1 MAKRKP
7 SELNLLL
14 AVDKPV
20 GITSH
25 DVVSKVRRSL
35 DERRVGHAGTLDPL
49 ASGVMIVGVGQATR
63 LLGRITLDRKRYL
76 ARIMFGF
83 ETTTDDAEGE
93 PTRTAPMKDDLLS
106 PMFATGVLREFL
118 GEQEQVP
125 PAYSAISVN
134 GVRSYRRARAGED
147 VELPARTVEVYAA
160 DLVAV
165 DEVDGHAVWT
175 ASFDVSKGTYIRS
188 LARDIGR
195 AAGSA
200 AHVAD
205 LRRTASG
212 PITSGMCLRMED
224 LSPER
229 ARASALDPASV
240 LRAAGSAAHVA
251 DLRRTAS
258 GPITSGMCLRM
269 EDLSPERARASA
281 LDPAS
286 VLGLPVRGLS
296 DDEADAVLNGRITSG
311 MCLRMEDLSP
321 ERARASALDPASVL
335 GLPVRGLSDDEADA
349 VLNGR
354 AISAR
359 PVPSAGA
366 SVPELREGCPCALA
380 HGGMLRAVARVEG
393 GLLRLETVFPQGIE
407 GVAR

>member
-7 SELNLLL
+7 SKLNLLL

-63 LLGRITLDRKRYL
+63 LLGRITLERKRYL
-76 ARIMFGF
+76 ARIKFGF

-106 PMFATGVLREFL
+106 PMFAAGVLREFL

-147 VELPARTVEVYAA
+147 VELPARAVEVYAA
-160 DLVAV
+160 ELVAV

-212 PITSGMCLRMED
+212 PITSGMCLR
-224 LSPER
+224 
-229 ARASALDPASV
+229 
-240 LRAAGSAAHVA
+240 
-251 DLRRTAS
+251 
-258 GPITSGMCLRM
+258 I
-269 EDLSPERARASA
+269 
-281 LDPAS
+281 
-286 VLGLPVRGLS
+286 
-296 DDEADAVLNGRITSG
+296 
-311 MCLRMEDLSP
+311 EDLSP

-354 AISAR
+354 AISAC
-359 PVPSAGA
+359 PVPPAGA
-366 SVPELREGCPCALA
+366 SMPEFREGCPCALA
-380 HGGMLRAVARVEG
+380 HGGLLRAVARVEG
-393 GLLRLETVFPQGIE
+393 GLLRMETVFPQGIE

>member
-25 DVVSKVRRSL
+25 DVVSKVRRAL
-35 DERRVGHAGTLDPL
+35 GERRVGHAGTLDPL

-76 ARIMFGF
+76 ARIKFGF

-93 PTRTAPMKDDLLS
+93 ATRCAAVADDLLS
-106 PMFATGVLREFL
+106 PSFAKTVLSEFV

-125 PAYSAISVN
+125 PAYSAISVD
-134 GVRSYRRARAGED
+134 GVRSYRRARAGEEID
-147 VELPARTVEVYAA
+147 LPARTIEVYAA
-160 DLVAV
+160 DLVSV
-165 DEVDGHAVWT
+165 DLIDGNPVWT

-200 AHVAD
+200 AHVCD

-212 PITSGMCLRMED
+212 PISLGMCRRIED
-224 LSPER
+224 FSAET
-229 ARASALDPASV
+229 ARQAALDPS
-240 LRAAGSAAHVA
+240 L
-251 DLRRTAS
+251 
-258 GPITSGMCLRM
+258 
-269 EDLSPERARASA
+269 
-281 LDPAS
+281 
-286 VLGLPVRGLS
+286 VLGIPTIVLT
-296 DDEADAVLNGRITSG
+296 DAEAS
-311 MCLRMEDLSP
+311 
-321 ERARASALDPASVL
+321 
-335 GLPVRGLSDDEADA
+335 A

-354 AISAR
+354 A
-359 PVPSAGA
+359 
-366 SVPELREGCPCALA
+366 LPCAAVHDTDRLGYVPVSGSTYA
-380 HGGMLRAVARVEG
+380 LVHSGGLRAIAAVEGDMLRM
-393 GLLRLETVFPQGIE
+393 ETVFPQAIE
-407 GVAR
+407 GVAQ

>member
-25 DVVSKVRRSL
+25 DLVSQVRRAL
-35 DERRVGHAGTLDPL
+35 NERRVGHAGTLDPL
-49 ASGVMIVGVGQATR
+49 ASGLMIVGVGQATR
-63 LLGRITLDRKRYL
+63 LLGRITLERKRYL
-76 ARIMFGF
+76 ARIMFGC

-93 PTRTAPMKDDLLS
+93 PTRMADVSDDVLS
-106 PMFATGVLREFL
+106 PLFAKGVLREFV

-125 PAYSAISVN
+125 PAYSAISVD
-134 GVRSYRRARAGED
+134 GVRSYKRARAGED
-147 VELPARTVEVYAA
+147 VELPARTIEVYAA

-165 DEVDGHAVWT
+165 DEVDGNAVWT

-212 PITSGMCLRMED
+212 PVTSGMCARIED
-224 LSPER
+224 LSSEH
-229 ARASALDPASV
+229 AHAAALDPA
-240 LRAAGSAAHVA
+240 R
-251 DLRRTAS
+251 
-258 GPITSGMCLRM
+258 
-269 EDLSPERARASA
+269 
-281 LDPAS
+281 
-286 VLGLPVRGLS
+286 VLGIPVRELT
-296 DDEADAVLNGRITSG
+296 DDELA
-311 MCLRMEDLSP
+311 
-321 ERARASALDPASVL
+321 
-335 GLPVRGLSDDEADA
+335 A

-354 AISAR
+354 AIPCGSPRAAGE
-359 PVPSAGA
+359 PFVPGGA
-366 SVPELREGCPCALA
+366 ASTYALVNDGRLRAIAAREGDY
-380 HGGMLRAVARVEG
+380 LRM
-393 GLLRLETVFPQGIE
+393 ETVFPQGIE